1 MKINDLFE
9 GPYQIG
15 GQLPH
20 VEVRD
25 SSTSLENLKREFDH
39 LGVLTKLRGE
49 FNFWLTRPP
58 YGNSTNARV
67 TITTTNEFKKPAQL
81 TVTKLWFDNR
91 AGLPVKNEL
100 QVGKVYTHP
109 DYRGEWLAGALYI
122 LLARYGFTIVSDFD
136 QYRGG
141 KELWKKLA
149 AESEARN
156 YVVRV
161 WDDTTT
167 DWVRDQNNEPL
178 KYNANNLA
186 DEQVWTQFKHLPT
199 TLLALSG
206 E

>member
-25 SSTSLENLKREFDH
+25 SYTSLENLKREFDH
-39 LGVLTKLRGE
+39 LGVLTKRDRN
-49 FNFWLTRPP
+49 FNFWLTKPP
-58 YGNSTNARV
+58 YRSNTNARV
-67 TITTTNEFKKPAQL
+67 TTDSVNELNKSVQLDVTT
-81 TVTKLWFDNR
+81 LWFDNR

-109 DYRGEWLAGALYI
+109 EFRGMWLAGALYI
-122 LLARYGFTIVSDFD
+122 VLARYGFTIVSDFD

-178 KYNANNLA
+178 KYNADNLA

-199 TLLALSG
+199 ALLALSS